1 MKALNRQL
9 VMTLFEELGKHEH
22 VATVVRKAE
31 LLLEEL
37 GEGLAVL
44 LVSGWVDITQAGLCR
59 SLKDVEKDRVI
70 DVQ

>member
-1 MKALNRQL
+1 MVGKHANL
-9 VMTLFEELGKHEH
+9 VKGKQMHEH
-22 VATVVRKAE
+22 VATVVGQSE